1 MTQAR
6 PKKLTKEHEMA
17 GAGHQPSTPRTRRL
31 KETLVGEKYT
41 ICADRAVMVT
51 ESFKQT
57 EGMHPAIRQALALDK
72 VLSEMPIWIR
82 DGELIAGNVASRPNG
97 ANIFPEYD
105 CKWMAHEL
113 DTISTRAGDRY
124 VLPSE
129 DREQLAECFT
139 YWRGKTLLHLADAL
153 SPDEAKKAEAIP
165 ALHAKFSRV
174 GGLGHLIP
182 DHRRVVREGLGA
194 MLREAEEQLS
204 SLDLT
209 DPSDFAKWHFLKAVI
224 MADTA
229 VLKWAKRF
237 ADLAREK
244 SREETDPER
253 KSELEAIAQTCDW
266 VPANP
271 ARTFREVLQAVTLIM
286 DSIQIE
292 SNGVSIGVGRL
303 DQLCLPYYE
312 RDLRGGVLTR
322 EQATELLECLW
333 LKLAEVNRVGEEIY
347 SYMGGYQLWI
357 HVTLGGQTADGDDAT
372 NALSYLMLDV
382 TGNMKLPKPT
392 VSARVHKRTPEEFL
406 IRCCEI
412 IKAHGGGMPAL
423 LNDEVVIASRLAYEP
438 GITKEDAYDWSII
451 GCVEPGIEG
460 KGSPAHLGSVLIG
473 GTLVGMTLFGK
484 DPFTGIQLVPE
495 PSDMLA
501 WKSND
506 DMIAAFSEQV
516 RHYTRAMVMATIP
529 TDAAHIKY
537 LPTPFLSSLVS
548 DCVKRGRTVW
558 DGGAIYDGGPVFC
571 YIGVPNIGNSLAA
584 IKKLVF
590 DDKVL
595 TMAQLKHALET
606 DFEDTTTDPT
616 GPEIR
621 QLCLAA
627 PKFGND
633 DDYVDRITKDCF
645 NIMVKEL
652 RGYTT
657 LTGGKYRAV
666 IAPTTAHIQG
676 ALACGA
682 TPDGRKAGAPLAD
695 ACSPAQGTDLAGP
708 TAAVQSVAKIEHINC
723 ACGSVYN
730 MRLHPATVQD
740 RAGMAKW
747 SHLIRTYFDL
757 GGWELQ
763 FNTVDAETLRQ
774 AQKHPEQYRDLL
786 IRVVG
791 YSAHFVQLDKAIQ
804 DDIISRTEHAL
815 S

>member
-1 MTQAR
+1 MAR
-6 PKKLTKEHEMA
+6 AERE
-17 GAGHQPSTPRTRRL
+17 PSTPRTRRL
-31 KETLVGEKYT
+31 KEALVGQKFT
-41 ICADRAVMVT
+41 ICADRAVLVT
-51 ESFKQT
+51 ESYSQT
-57 EGMHPAIRQALALDK
+57 EGMHPAIRQALAFDK
-72 VLSEMPIWIR
+72 VLREMPIWIR
-82 DGELIAGNVASRPNG
+82 DGELLVGNVASRPNG

-105 CKWMAHEL
+105 CEWMEREL

-124 VLPSE
+124 VLPDE
-129 DREQLAECFT
+129 DREQLARCFK
-139 YWRGKTLLHLADAL
+139 YWPGKTLLHLADAQ

-165 ALHAKFSRV
+165 ALHTKFSRV

-182 DHRRVVREGLGA
+182 DHKRVVREGLGA
-194 MLREAEEQLS
+194 MVREAEEQLRG
-204 SLDLT
+204 LDLA
-209 DPSDFAKWHFLKAVI
+209 DPSDFAKWHFLKAVVI
-224 MADTA
+224 ADKA
-229 VLKWAKRF
+229 VLKWAERF

-244 SREETDPER
+244 SRGETDPER

-271 ARTFREVLQAVTLIM
+271 ARTFREALQAITLIM

-312 RDLRGGVLTR
+312 RDLRDGVLTR
-322 EQATELLECLW
+322 ERAIELLECLW

-357 HVTLGGQTADGDDAT
+357 HVTLSGQTPDGDDAT
-372 NALSYLMLDV
+372 NVLSHLMMDV

-392 VSARVHKRTPEEFL
+392 VSARIHKRTPEDFL
-406 IRCCEI
+406 IKCCET

-423 LNDEVVIASRLAYEP
+423 LNDEVIIASRLAYEP

-460 KGSPAHLGSVLIG
+460 KGSPAHLGSVLVG
-473 GTLVGMTLFGK
+473 GTLVGITLYGK
-484 DPFTGIQLVPE
+484 DPFTGVQLVPE

-501 WKSND
+501 WKSYD
-506 DMIAAFSEQV
+506 DMMEAFSEQV
-516 RHYTRAMVMATIP
+516 KYYTRAMVMATIP

-537 LPTPFLSSLVS
+537 LPTPFLSSLVR
-548 DCVKRGRTVW
+548 DCVKRGRSVW
-558 DGGAIYDGGPVFC
+558 DGGAVYDGGPVFC
-571 YIGVPNIGNSLAA
+571 YIGLANIGNSLAA
-584 IKKLVF
+584 VKRLVF
-590 DDKVL
+590 DDKAL
-595 TMAQLKHALET
+595 AMQQLKHALET
-606 DFEDTTTDPT
+606 NFEDTATAPT

-621 QLCLAA
+621 QMCLAA

-633 DDYVDRITKDCF
+633 DDYVDRVTKECF

-652 RGYTT
+652 RGYRT
-657 LTGGKYRAV
+657 LNGGRYRAV
-666 IAPTTAHIQG
+666 VAPTTAHIQA

-682 TPDGRKAGAPLAD
+682 TPDGRKMGAPLAD
-695 ACSPAQGTDLAGP
+695 AASPSQGTDVSGP
-708 TAAVQSVAKIEHINC
+708 TASAKSVAKLEHINC

-730 MRLHPATVQD
+730 MRLHPATVRD

-747 SHLIRTYFDL
+747 SDLIRTYFDL

-763 FNTVDAETLRQ
+763 FNTVDAETLRR
-774 AQKHPEQYRDLL
+774 AQQHPEQYRDLL

-804 DDIISRTEHAL
+804 DDIIARTEHAL

>member
-1 MTQAR
+1 M
-6 PKKLTKEHEMA
+6 
-17 GAGHQPSTPRTRRL
+17 
-31 KETLVGEKYT
+31 
-41 ICADRAVMVT
+41 
-51 ESFKQT
+51 ES
-57 EGMHPAIRQALALDK
+57 
-72 VLSEMPIWIR
+72 
-82 DGELIAGNVASRPNG
+82 
-97 ANIFPEYD
+97 
-105 CKWMAHEL
+105 EL

-124 VLPSE
+124 ILLEE
-129 DREQLAECFT
+129 DRKQLEKCFQ
-139 YWRGKTLLHLADAL
+139 YWPGKTLLHLTESQIPDA
-153 SPDEAKKAEAIP
+153 AKKAQAIP

-182 DHRRVVREGLGA
+182 DHKRVVREGLGA
-194 MLREAEEQLS
+194 MVREAEEQLT

-224 MADTA
+224 IADKA
-229 VLKWAKRF
+229 VLKWARRF

-244 SREETDPER
+244 SRDEADPER
-253 KSELEAIAQTCDW
+253 KSELETIAQTCDW

-271 ARTFREVLQAVTLIM
+271 ARTFRELLQAVTLIM

-312 RDLRGGVLTR
+312 RELREGTLTR
-322 EQATELLECLW
+322 EQAMELLECLW

-357 HVTLGGQTADGDDAT
+357 HVTLSGQTADGDDAT

-392 VSARVHKRTPEEFL
+392 VSARIHKRTPEAFL
-406 IRCCEI
+406 ISCCET

-423 LNDEVVIASRLAYEP
+423 LNDEVIIPSRLAYEP

-451 GCVEPGIEG
+451 GCVEAGIEG
-460 KGSPAHLGSVLIG
+460 KGSPAHLGSVLLG
-473 GTLVGMTLFGK
+473 GTLVAMTLFGK
-484 DPFTGIQLVPE
+484 DPVTKVQLAPE
-495 PSDMLA
+495 ASTMDA
-501 WKSND
+501 WKSYD
-506 DMIAAFSEQV
+506 DLITAFSEQV
-516 RHYTRAMVMATIP
+516 RYYTRAMVMATIP

-548 DCVKRGRTVW
+548 DCVKRGRSVW
-558 DGGAIYDGGPVFC
+558 DGGAIYQGGPVMC
-571 YIGVPNIGNSLAA
+571 YIGLANIGNSFAA
-584 IKKLVF
+584 IRKLVF
-590 DDKVL
+590 DDKVI
-595 TMAQLKHALET
+595 TMQQLKHALDT
-606 DFEDTTTDPT
+606 NFEDTATDPT

-621 QLCLAA
+621 QLCLAVS
-627 PKFGND
+627 KFGND
-633 DDYVDRITKDCF
+633 EDYVDTITKDCL

-652 RGYTT
+652 RKYKT
-657 LTGGKYRAV
+657 LTGGKYRGV

-676 ALACGA
+676 ALACAA
-682 TPDGRKAGAPLAD
+682 TPDGRKAGTPLAD
-695 ACSPAQGTDLAGP
+695 ACSPSQGTDLAGP
-708 TAAVQSVAKIEHINC
+708 TASVKSVAKVEHINC
-723 ACGSVYN
+723 ACGTVYN

-740 RAGMAKW
+740 RAGMTKW
-747 SHLIRTYFDL
+747 SDLIRTYFDL

-763 FNTVDAETLRQ
+763 FNTVDVETLRQ

-791 YSAHFVQLDKAIQ
+791 YSAHFVDLDKAIQ

>member
-1 MTQAR
+1 
-6 PKKLTKEHEMA
+6 
-17 GAGHQPSTPRTRRL
+17 
-31 KETLVGEKYT
+31 
-41 ICADRAVMVT
+41 
-51 ESFKQT
+51 
-57 EGMHPAIRQALALDK
+57 
-72 VLSEMPIWIR
+72 MPIWIR

-97 ANIFPEYD
+97 SNIFPEYD
-105 CKWMAHEL
+105 CEWMEK
-113 DTISTRAGDRY
+113 
-124 VLPSE
+124 
-129 DREQLAECFT
+129 CFQ
-139 YWRGKTLLHLADAL
+139 YWPGKTLLHLAE
-153 SPDEAKKAEAIP
+153 SQIPDEAKKAQAIP

-182 DHRRVVREGLGA
+182 DHKRVVREGLGA
-194 MLREAEEQLS
+194 MVREAEEQLD

-224 MADTA
+224 IADKA
-229 VLKWAKRF
+229 VIKWARRF

-244 SREETDPER
+244 SREETDPET
-253 KSELEAIAQTCDW
+253 KSELETIAQTCDW

-271 ARTFREVLQAVTLIM
+271 ARTFREVLQAITLIM

-312 RDLRGGVLTR
+312 RELREGKLTR
-322 EQATELLECLW
+322 EQAMELLECLW

-357 HVTLGGQTADGDDAT
+357 HVTLSGQTADGDDAT

-392 VSARVHKRTPEEFL
+392 VSARIQKRTPETFL
-406 IRCCEI
+406 IRCCET

-423 LNDEVVIASRLAYEP
+423 FNDEVIIPSRLAYEP

-460 KGSPAHLGSVLIG
+460 KGSPAHLGSVLLG
-473 GTLVGMTLFGK
+473 GTLVAMTLFGK
-484 DPFTGIQLVPE
+484 DPVTKVQLASE
-495 PSDMLA
+495 ASTMDA
-501 WKSND
+501 WKSYD
-506 DMIAAFSEQV
+506 DLIAAFSEQV

-537 LPTPFLSSLVS
+537 LPTPFLSSLVR
-548 DCVKRGRTVW
+548 DCVRRGRSVW
-558 DGGAIYDGGPVFC
+558 DGGAIYQGGPVMC
-571 YIGVPNIGNSLAA
+571 YIGLANIGNSFAA
-584 IKKLVF
+584 IRKLVF
-590 DDKVL
+590 DDKVI
-595 TMAQLKHALET
+595 TMQQLKHALET
-606 DFEDTTTDPT
+606 NFEDTATDPT

-621 QLCLAA
+621 QLCLAV

-633 DDYVDRITKDCF
+633 EDYVDKITKDCL
-645 NIMVKEL
+645 NIMVKDL
-652 RGYTT
+652 RKYKT
-657 LTGGKYRAV
+657 LTGGQYRAV

-676 ALACGA
+676 ALACAA
-682 TPDGRKAGAPLAD
+682 TPDGRKAGTPLAD
-695 ACSPAQGTDLAGP
+695 ACSPSQGTDLAGP
-708 TAAVQSVAKIEHINC
+708 TASVKSVAKVEHINC
-723 ACGSVYN
+723 ACGTVYN

-740 RAGMAKW
+740 RAGMTKW
-747 SHLIRTYFDL
+747 SDLIRTYFDL

-763 FNTVDAETLRQ
+763 FNTVGVETLRQ

-791 YSAHFVQLDKAIQ
+791 YSAHFVDLDKAIQ

>member
-1 MTQAR
+1 
-6 PKKLTKEHEMA
+6 MA
-17 GAGHQPSTPRTRRL
+17 GTNHKPSTPRTERL
-31 KETLVGEKYT
+31 RKALVAQKHT
-41 ICADRAVMVT
+41 ICADRAVLLT
-51 ESFKQT
+51 QSYRQT
-57 EGMHPAIRQALALDK
+57 EGMHPAIRQALAFEK
-72 VLSEMPIWIR
+72 VLREMPMWIR
-82 DGELIAGNVASRPNG
+82 DGELIVGNVASRPNG

-105 CKWMAHEL
+105 CEWMEREL

-124 VLPSE
+124 ILPDE
-129 DREQLAECFT
+129 DREQLAECFK
-139 YWRGKTLLHLADAL
+139 YWPGKTLLHLADL
-153 SPDEAKKAEAIP
+153 QSPDEAKKAEAIP

-182 DHRRVVREGLGA
+182 DHKRVVREGLRQ
-194 MLREAEEQLS
+194 MVEEAEEHLR

-209 DPSDFAKWHFLKAVI
+209 NPSDYAKWHFLKAVVI
-224 MADTA
+224 ADKA
-229 VLKWAKRF
+229 VLDWAKRF

-244 SREETDPER
+244 ARGEKDPES
-253 KSELEAIAQTCDW
+253 KSELEKIAQTCDW

-271 ARTFREVLQAVTLIM
+271 ARTFREVLQAIALIM

-292 SNGVSIGVGRL
+292 SNGVSIGIGRL
-303 DQLCLPYYE
+303 DQLCLPYYKRE
-312 RDLRGGVLTR
+312 LRDGVLTR
-322 EQATELLECLW
+322 EQAIELLECLW
-333 LKLAEVNRVGEEIY
+333 LKLAEANRVGEEIY

-372 NALSYLMLDV
+372 NELSHLMLDV

-392 VSARVHKRTPEEFL
+392 VSARIHKRTPQDFL
-406 IRCCEI
+406 IKCCET
-412 IKAHGGGMPAL
+412 IKTHGGGMPAL
-423 LNDEVVIASRLAYEP
+423 LNDETIIASRLAYEP

-495 PSDMLA
+495 PRDMLA
-501 WKSND
+501 WKSYD
-506 DMIAAFSEQV
+506 DMMTAFSDQV
-516 RHYTRAMVMATIP
+516 RQYTRAMVMATIP

-584 IKKLVF
+584 IRKLVF
-590 DDKVL
+590 DDEVL

-606 DFEDTTTDPT
+606 DFEDTSTDPT

-652 RGYTT
+652 RGYKT
-657 LTGGKYRAV
+657 LTGGNYRAV
-666 IAPTTAHIQG
+666 IAPTTAHIQA
-676 ALACGA
+676 ALACKA
-682 TPDGRKAGAPLAD
+682 TPDGRKAGTPLAD
-695 ACSPAQGTDLAGP
+695 ACSPSQGTDLAGP
-708 TAAVQSVAKIEHINC
+708 TAAVKSVAKIEHINC
-723 ACGSVYN
+723 ACGSVFN
-730 MRLHPATVQD
+730 MRLHPATVQE

-747 SHLIRTYFDL
+747 SDLIRTYFDL

-763 FNTVDAETLRQ
+763 FNTVDAETLRE
-774 AQKHPEQYRDLL
+774 AQRHPERYGDLL

-791 YSAHFVQLDKAIQ
+791 YSAHFVQLDRAIQ